1 MEREE
6 AINAI
11 SGAVAGLVTAV
22 FVCPLDVLKTRLQV
36 TKASST
42 TITDGIRTIIA
53 HEGVSGMYK
62 GLGPT
67 LLALLP
73 NWAVYFVVYDSLKR
87 RLGAVASQPAAGGT
101 GASVVGSG
109 GGGVSSPLTHM
120 AAAAG
125 AGITTIL
132 VTNPLWVVKTRMQCH
147 GMLAVAAAATEGN
160 MAAEAAAAAGRVGPA
175 PFPARAVVRAGGDVA
190 AAAASAAA
198 SPAAGTTVP
207 GWPQTAGETAGGR
220 AGTMPTAPLATS
232 ASLTAASAGG
242 RTHVQQ
248 LKQEI
253 QQQQQQQCQHVV
265 VQPHAPHLHDRQ
277 INAHAVKD
285 GRAGCSGSSSSQI
298 NSSSSSDG
306 NHVSSQGSSSSNGGA
321 ATAGSSQSRGLGPGP
336 PRAQGYGAAAASS
349 SAANKPALTKQAT
362 KASAPRL
369 MMSGASTAIAP
380 YLKRP
385 PYKSTRE
392 ALVRIAREEG
402 LRGLYS
408 GLAPSMAGIAHVA
421 IQFPLYEYA
430 KQAVAM
436 HKAQQALQQA
446 AAAGEGEPAAAASI
460 APGTDCLTVPELVVT
475 SAFAKVV
482 ASTVTYPHEVV
493 RSYMH
498 LSGSG
503 PLSGLREAVSAVWRE
518 DGIRGFYR
526 GCVANLL
533 RTTPAAA
540 MTFTTFELVSRALR
554 DAL

>member
-6 AINAI
+6 AINAV

-42 TITDGIRTIIA
+42 TITDGIRAIIA
-53 HEGVSGMYK
+53 HEGMNGMYK

-101 GASVVGSG
+101 GTSVGGS

-125 AGITTIL
+125 AGVTTIL

-160 MAAEAAAAAGRVGPA
+160 MAAEAEAAAGRVAPA
-175 PFPARAVVRAGGDVA
+175 AFPARAVVRAGGDVA

-198 SPAAGTTVP
+198 SPVAGKTVP
-207 GWPQTAGETAGGR
+207 EWPQTAGETAGGR
-220 AGTMPTAPLATS
+220 AGTLPTAPPVPTP
-232 ASLTAASAGG
+232 ASLTAASPGE

-248 LKQEI
+248 QKQ
-253 QQQQQQQCQHVV
+253 QVQQQQQQCQHGV
-265 VQPHAPHLHDRQ
+265 VQPHASHSHDRQ
-277 INAHAVKD
+277 TDAHAVKD
-285 GRAGCSGSSSSQI
+285 GRAGCSGSSSSHV
-298 NSSSSSDG
+298 SSSSSSG
-306 NHVSSQGSSSSNGGA
+306 GSHASSQGSSSSNGGA
-321 ATAGSSQSRGLGPGP
+321 ATTGSSASRGLGPGP
-336 PRAQGYGAAAASS
+336 PGVQGCGAAATSG
-349 SAANKPALTKQAT
+349 SAANKPAFTQQAT
-362 KASAPRL
+362 KASTPRL

-385 PYKSTRE
+385 PYRSTHE
-392 ALVRIAREEG
+392 ALMRIAREEG

-430 KQAVAM
+430 KQAVAT

-446 AAAGEGEPAAAASI
+446 AAAGEGEPAAAVSI
-460 APGTDCLTVPELVVT
+460 APVTDCLTVPELVVT
-475 SAFAKVV
+475 SALAKVV
-482 ASTVTYPHEVV
+482 ASTVTYPHEVI

-526 GCVANLL
+526 GCAANLL

>member
-6 AINAI
+6 AINAV

-42 TITDGIRTIIA
+42 SISGGIRAIIA
-53 HEGVSGMYK
+53 HEGTRGMYK

-87 RLGAVASQPAAGGT
+87 RLGAVTPPQSAAEG
-101 GASVVGSG
+101 
-109 GGGVSSPLTHM
+109 PLTHM

-125 AGITTIL
+125 AGVTTIL
-132 VTNPLWVVKTRMQCH
+132 VTNPLWVVKTRMQ
-147 GMLAVAAAATEGN
+147 
-160 MAAEAAAAAGRVGPA
+160 
-175 PFPARAVVRAGGDVA
+175 
-190 AAAASAAA
+190 S
-198 SPAAGTTVP
+198 
-207 GWPQTAGETAGGR
+207 
-220 AGTMPTAPLATS
+220 
-232 ASLTAASAGG
+232 
-242 RTHVQQ
+242 
-248 LKQEI
+248 
-253 QQQQQQQCQHVV
+253 
-265 VQPHAPHLHDRQ
+265 
-277 INAHAVKD
+277 
-285 GRAGCSGSSSSQI
+285 
-298 NSSSSSDG
+298 
-306 NHVSSQGSSSSNGGA
+306 
-321 ATAGSSQSRGLGPGP
+321 
-336 PRAQGYGAAAASS
+336 
-349 SAANKPALTKQAT
+349 
-362 KASAPRL
+362 
-369 MMSGASTAIAP
+369 P
-380 YLKRP
+380 YLRRP
-385 PYKSTRE
+385 PYKSTAE

-430 KQAVAM
+430 KQVRST
-436 HKAQQALQQA
+436 
-446 AAAGEGEPAAAASI
+446 EYDVVVPA
-460 APGTDCLTVPELVVT
+460 TDCLTVPELVAT

-503 PLSGLREAVSAVWRE
+503 PLSGLKEAMGAVWRE
-518 DGIRGFYR
+518 DGVRGFYR
-526 GCVANLL
+526 GCAANLV

-554 DAL
+554 EAL